1 MTVRPI
7 AVCALV
13 FSLLVALGLGYVYLR
28 LGVIHTGYA
37 IGEELR
43 ELRELEEEGRRLRLE
58 LSLLR
63 DPARLERLAREQLGM
78 TRPDPAAIRRV
89 RVGDGV
95 IELSAA
101 PVHTASVR

>member
-1 MTVRPI
+1 VTVRPI

-13 FSLLVALGLGYVYLR
+13 FSLLVALGLGYVTLR

-37 IGEELR
+37 IADELR
-43 ELRELEEEGRRLRLE
+43 ELRELEEEGRRLRVE

-89 RVGDGV
+89 RLGDGA

-101 PVHTASVR
+101 PPPPVSVR